1 HPLRGPQLVALLPM
15 IGLIVACALATIWL
29 AERRDLNASVLREGA
44 VRHHETRWSLGPI
57 SLAIRLTRGA
67 AIGWLLGIGAMAF
80 TTGLVAKSASSILSS
95 SPTIQAAL
103 GRLGVRKA
111 TEGYLGV
118 SFLLIAV
125 MLALLAASQVGAIRD
140 EEASG
145 RLDNLLVR
153 PVSRPWWLAGRLIV
167 SLALVIGVGLAT
179 GLVTWFGT
187 SSQHIGVSLG
197 TLLAAGLNASAPGVF
212 VLGAGALVFAVRPAL
227 ASPAAYAVVAWS
239 FLVNLLGS
247 FLKGLDWLR
256 QTSLLTHIALA
267 PSTAPDWQSVIV
279 LVLLA
284 VLGAWAALFLFA
296 QRDVEYA

>member
-1 HPLRGPQLVALLPM
+1 ASYLVRMIADSRTSLGWLRWLSPLGWAEELHPLRGPQLVALLPM
-15 IGLIVACALATIWL
+15 IGLIVACAMATIWL

-153 PVSRPWWLAGRLIV
+153 PVSRPLWLAGRLIV
-167 SLALVIGVGLAT
+167 SLALVIGV
-179 GLVTWFGT
+179 
-187 SSQHIGVSLG
+187 
-197 TLLAAGLNASAPGVF
+197 
-212 VLGAGALVFAVRPAL
+212 
-227 ASPAAYAVVAWS
+227 
-239 FLVNLLGS
+239 
-247 FLKGLDWLR
+247 
-256 QTSLLTHIALA
+256 
-267 PSTAPDWQSVIV
+267 
-279 LVLLA
+279 
-284 VLGAWAALFLFA
+284 
-296 QRDVEYA
+296 